1 MFSLKIKVLCINAL
15 LFCSALSLPY
25 ALADE
30 AQETQVTQA
39 TQTKNANANGTPQ
52 VHQTGINRSKD
63 YSPEFVAVPF
73 VFSTETLST
82 TVGGAGVIKHAGQP
96 QASAF
101 GIGLYS
107 SNESWI
113 TYLGLNNY
121 QLPKLDQWLFSG
133 EFSRASYKEGI
144 YFVPEDAN
152 RSSKGVNR
160 SDAMATNRVIT
171 VGDEFY
177 AKLHIKYVLPWGK
190 GAKGAARSLMPSLI
204 TDPLSWDPRESG
216 VTSLQLTPFIQTQEL
231 LGYEDLPTETQGL
244 KFKFDWDN
252 RDNGKNSTRGGRTS
266 LTVSRDFG
274 AREGGADDRE
284 SWTMW
289 EFEQSAFLSMGESD
303 WFGQQILAFN
313 FYLADTPTWNDYD
326 SSTQAYQ
333 RPPSFAG
340 VTLGG
345 FDHLRGY
352 SSKQFYGRSALLYSA
367 EYRVQP
373 RWQPLQSLPVFNLY
387 DVPWW
392 QWVVFAEAGQVADD
406 FSASELHDDMKWTL
420 GVGARFEVENVI
432 VRTEFAYAEDAKQF
446 WIMVNQP
453 F

>member
-1 MFSLKIKVLCINAL
+1 MNIKSLCK
-15 LFCSALSLPY
+15 SALFIFAAATSQLT
-25 ALADE
+25 LAGETRE
-30 AQETQVTQA
+30 AVAAGHETLTSQA
-39 TQTKNANANGTPQ
+39 VKGGRN
-52 VHQTGINRSKD
+52 D
-63 YSPEFVAVPF
+63 YDADFVAVPF

-96 QASAF
+96 QASVF

-121 QLPKLDQWLFSG
+121 QLPHMEQWLFSG

-144 YFVPEDAN
+144 YFVPEGAN
-152 RSSKGVNR
+152 RASRGANSA
-160 SDAMATNRVIT
+160 DAIATNRVIT

-177 AKLHIKYVLPWGK
+177 AKLHLKYVLPWGK
-190 GAKGAARSLMPSLI
+190 GAKGAARSLMPSLA
-204 TDPLSWDPRESG
+204 TDPVTWDPRESG
-216 VTSLQLTPFIQTQEL
+216 VTSVQLTPFIQTQEL
-231 LGYEDLPTETQGL
+231 LGYESLPTKAQGL
-244 KFKFDWDN
+244 KLKFDWDN
-252 RDNGKNSTRGGRTS
+252 RDNGKNSTKGGRTS
-266 LTVSRDFG
+266 LTLSRDFG
-274 AREGGADDRE
+274 ANGGGSDERQ
-284 SWTMW
+284 SWTTW

-303 WFGQQILAFN
+303 WFSQQVLALN
-313 FYLADTPTWNDYD
+313 VYLADTPTWNDYD
-326 SSTQAYQ
+326 SGSQAYQ

-340 VTLGG
+340 ISLGG

-387 DVPWW
+387 DIPWW
-392 QWVVFAEAGQVADD
+392 QWVVFAETGQVADE
-406 FSASELHDDMKWTL
+406 FSASELHEDMKWTL

-432 VRTEFAYAEDAKQF
+432 VRTEFAYAEESTQF